1 MRKQPEV
8 TDATREAFIDAFFQ
22 LAKGKSINRITIRE
36 TTSLAGYNRTTFY
49 RYFEDVYALVEYAE
63 DEFLQMTRKTA
74 EDRYGKMPLGERQFF
89 ETIISCCHQNKDR
102 VSILMS
108 EQNRA
113 HFMRK
118 AKDNVGAYLNWNG
131 SDTPKKRIIR
141 DVYFY
146 GIFHAISINLQ
157 SQDALPDEDL
167 LDMIQTMFT
176 SWYLPE
182 MTRDA

>member
-1 MRKQPEV
+1 MKKQPEI
-8 TDATREAFIDAFFQ
+8 TDATRESFVNAFFE
-22 LAKGKSINRITIRE
+22 LAKTKSINRITIRE
-36 TTSLAGYNRTTFY
+36 ITTLAGYNRTTFY

-63 DEFLQMTRKTA
+63 DKFLQLIRKTS
-74 EDRYGKMPLGERQFF
+74 EERYGGMPLGERQFF
-89 ETIISCCHQNKDR
+89 ETILSCCHQNKER

-118 AKDNVGAYLNWNG
+118 AKETVETYLDWINN
-131 SDTPKKRIIR
+131 DTPKKRIVR

-167 LDMIQTMFT
+167 LDMIQTMFN

-182 MTRDA
+182 MTKNA